1 MYHSL
6 RKRLALIAGILLT
19 AIYAWQT
26 GWPAPIQATD
36 ANQHRVDTALPLPE
50 PGLGSRQTFIPARD
64 GLSQIELLL
73 VQYGGQDPVPA
84 GAESGDF
91 RLTLLNE
98 TGDAMAEQSW
108 PSRSLQHNQPLLFQ
122 FEPQPEAT
130 GQTYTLE
137 LSGSAGNTVTA
148 WGYSL
153 DVLDDG
159 KLTMDAPSNPTPAD
173 LRFITR
179 YTLTTSAALVQL
191 ARQLGSEAGFLLL
204 ALAYILLP
212 GMLLIILLPVR
223 AEFWT
228 RAGIVLALGVA
239 LWPLLWQWLALTGWR
254 WRSWNLWLLLA
265 VGWGFI
271 LWRFAHRWRRQPAAE
286 RHWLRRIQPHLPML
300 FLLALVLATRL
311 LAVRDLAFP
320 PWVDAGRHAL
330 ITTLMVEEGQPLASY
345 RPLLPVDRFPYHY
358 GFHTLSAGLTI
369 MTGRELPAL
378 LLTLGQLLNALVPL
392 AIYSAAYLLT
402 RRRLAGFIAA
412 FLVALP
418 FFFPGYYAT
427 WSRYTQLSGMIILP
441 VLAALTW
448 RLVHFG
454 RISHPASKRGGLL
467 VGLLAAG
474 LFLVHFRVF
483 LLYLPWAI
491 IVLLTTIHTWPIQ
504 QLRLKNLMTLARP
517 GVPPRP
523 PVPSTSNSKQQK
535 TFHSFFHA
543 GILGAILILPRAVQ
557 LLQSAPADQLL
568 SAPGSYH
575 QPPLDYIRLG
585 WESVFLWLGLAL
597 TMLAIIAALRRK
609 PGALLPLSL
618 AAWVGL
624 ATLLLWGVLPLP
636 QTWLIN
642 LNSAYITLFLP
653 LSLLIALAAARL
665 WEWVQEHRWLWLQPL
680 AWLCAGAL
688 LAAAALFGTRQQVDI
703 INPSTILGRPPDMAG
718 IAWAGD
724 NLPPDALV
732 AVNSWRWLG
741 GTWAGADGGAWLLPL
756 TGLQTTTP
764 PADYYYDADLYRDVD
779 AFNQAALE
787 IEDWTAPAAADW
799 LREQEVTHIFV
810 GNNGGIFDPARLEQ
824 NPAIQ
829 RLYASDGVFIYVLD
843 GE

>member
-1 MYHSL
+1 
-6 RKRLALIAGILLT
+6 
-19 AIYAWQT
+19 
-26 GWPAPIQATD
+26 
-36 ANQHRVDTALPLPE
+36 
-50 PGLGSRQTFIPARD
+50 
-64 GLSQIELLL
+64 
-73 VQYGGQDPVPA
+73 
-84 GAESGDF
+84 
-91 RLTLLNE
+91 
-98 TGDAMAEQSW
+98 
-108 PSRSLQHNQPLLFQ
+108 
-122 FEPQPEAT
+122 
-130 GQTYTLE
+130 
-137 LSGSAGNTVTA
+137 
-148 WGYSL
+148 
-153 DVLDDG
+153 
-159 KLTMDAPSNPTPAD
+159 
-173 LRFITR
+173 
-179 YTLTTSAALVQL
+179 
-191 ARQLGSEAGFLLL
+191 
-204 ALAYILLP
+204 
-212 GMLLIILLPVR
+212 
-223 AEFWT
+223 
-228 RAGIVLALGVA
+228 
-239 LWPLLWQWLALTGWR
+239 
-254 WRSWNLWLLLA
+254 
-265 VGWGFI
+265 
-271 LWRFAHRWRRQPAAE
+271 
-286 RHWLRRIQPHLPML
+286 
-300 FLLALVLATRL
+300 
-311 LAVRDLAFP
+311 
-320 PWVDAGRHAL
+320 
-330 ITTLMVEEGQPLASY
+330 
-345 RPLLPVDRFPYHY
+345 
-358 GFHTLSAGLTI
+358 
-369 MTGRELPAL
+369 
-378 LLTLGQLLNALVPL
+378 
-392 AIYSAAYLLT
+392 
-402 RRRLAGFIAA
+402 
-412 FLVALP
+412 
-418 FFFPGYYAT
+418 
-427 WSRYTQLSGMIILP
+427 

-448 RLVHFG
+448 RLVHRDRAAAPTSG
-454 RISHPASKRGGLL
+454 WML

-474 LFLVHFRVF
+474 LFLVHVRVF

-491 IVLLTTIHTWPIQ
+491 IVLLTTMQSWSFAHF
-504 QLRLKNLMTLARP
+504 RLKNLITLARV

-665 WEWVQEHRWLWLQPL
+665 WEWVQGHRWLWLQPL